1 MHQWKIDLVN
11 TQFLRRADPD
21 IGGVHGLPGTCK
33 QGVYRMRLVA
43 VVNRK
48 RYSVRCVIQINK

>member
-21 IGGVHGLPGTCK
+21 IGGVHGLPALVNR
-33 QGVYRMRLVA
+33 GVYRMRLVA

-48 RYSVRCVIQINK
+48 GIPCVASYK